1 VAAVVA
7 VIAAACGSSA
17 PPNPGS
23 TSGGDETATPE
34 RSWAGTTPAPE
45 FPEGLAWFNVQ
56 EPPTVEALR
65 GKIVLIDFWTL
76 GCINCQ
82 HIVPDLARLEAE
94 HAESLVVLGVHSGKY
109 AAEQTDEAIR
119 EASRRLGITHPIAN
133 DADFVFWD
141 RYGARAWPSL
151 VLIDPLGNIVGTH
164 AGEGVYELFNPIVS
178 SLEREFATRIDRT
191 PFPTTSDA
199 SVASSILRYP
209 SAIASD
215 ESRGVLYIADAGH
228 NRILVSRLNG
238 ELVQAIG
245 DGVSGFADGDA
256 NEARFSQPQGLAVSA
271 DGKTLFVADTRNHAL
286 RAVDTSTWQVRT
298 IAGNG
303 QRLDLFPKPGDD
315 PRDVALAS
323 PWGLLERDGLLY
335 IAMAGSH
342 QLWVM
347 DLAANSIEVFAGTSR
362 EGLNDGLRLTQAT
375 LAQPSGLATDGSF
388 LYWVDPEGSAAR
400 RVGFGSDS
408 IVDTIIGTGLFDY
421 GNQDG
426 GPGIG
431 QLQHAQGITYLD
443 GTLYVADTYNDTIRT
458 LDPSS
463 WVLGTLAGKG
473 MPGWSDGNRDEA
485 SFNEP
490 GAITHAQGILYVV
503 DTNNHLI
510 RTVDPTSGETGTLTL
525 SNLAVA
531 ASSGTS
537 GAFRVRL
544 DEQTVAPGMS
554 NIRLQVTAPAG
565 HRLNGAAPSSL
576 TLTSSN
582 PSVVEAGEREVSW
595 TSDEVD
601 FAVSIPVALGAG
613 SAELTF
619 NGHTYFCRYGEE
631 ALCFVTRLEIV
642 APVRVE
648 AGSARGEVAVE
659 VELPPG

>member
-1 VAAVVA
+1 
-7 VIAAACGSSA
+7 
-17 PPNPGS
+17 
-23 TSGGDETATPE
+23 
-34 RSWAGTTPAPE
+34 
-45 FPEGLAWFNVQ
+45 
-56 EPPTVEALR
+56 
-65 GKIVLIDFWTL
+65 VLIDFWTL

-109 AAEQTDEAIR
+109 AAEQTDQAIR
-119 EASRRLGITHPIAN
+119 EASRRLERTHPIAN

-151 VLIDPLGNIVGTH
+151 VLIDPLGNLVGTH
-164 AGEGVYELFNPIVS
+164 AGEGVYELFEPIVS
-178 SLEREFATRIDRT
+178 SLEREFADRIDRT

-199 SVASSILRYP
+199 SVASSILKYP

-245 DGVSGFADGDA
+245 DGVSGFADGGA
-256 NEARFSQPQGLAVSA
+256 NEARFNQPQGLAVSA
-271 DGKTLFVADTRNHAL
+271 DGTTLFVADTRNHAL
-286 RAVDTSTWQVRT
+286 RAVDTTTWQVRT

-323 PWGLLERDGLLY
+323 PWGLLERGGLLY

-347 DLAANSIEVFAGTSR
+347 DLAANTIEVFAGTSR

-375 LAQPSGLATDGSF
+375 LAQPSGLATDGSL

-443 GTLYVADTYNDTIRT
+443 GTLYVADTYNHTIRT
-458 LDPSS
+458 LDPVT
-463 WVLGTLAGKG
+463 WMLGTLAGTG
-473 MPGWSDGNRDEA
+473 TPGWADGSHEEA

-490 GAITHAQGILYVV
+490 AALAHANGKLYVV

-510 RTVDPTSGETGTLTL
+510 RSVDPTSGATGTLTL

-531 ASSGTS
+531 ESSGATTTL
-537 GAFRVRL
+537 RL
-544 DEQTVAPGMS
+544 RLEEQAVAPGMS
-554 NIRLQVTAPAG
+554 NLRLHVSAPPG
-565 HRLNGAAPSSL
+565 HRLNGSAPSSL

-582 PSVVEAGEREVSW
+582 PSVIEAGEREVSW
-595 TSDEVD
+595 SSDEVD
-601 FAVSIPVALGAG
+601 FLVNIPVALGAG
-613 SAELTF
+613 TAELTLS
-619 NGHTYFCRYGEE
+619 GHTYFCRYGEE
-631 ALCFVTRLEIV
+631 ALCFVTRVEV
-642 APVRVE
+642 VVPVRVE
-648 AGSARGEVAVE
+648 LGSTGGEVAAA
-659 VELPPG
+659 VELPPT